1 PLPAGAAPAGVPH
14 ARPPGASV
22 PGRDQR
28 LEQRPHRLLELQHP
42 QGEPAA
48 GRGGDASDAPAA
60 RAALRAPLLGGAPP
74 DPHAG
79 EVHPPVLRGGRVG
92 DSRGDVSKTP
102 WLVAG
107 AAAIVLAAVLLSA
120 RPAAGAHPDPRPGIT
135 AQRVL
140 TGAAVPGTP
149 GAVEAYA

>member
-1 PLPAGAAPAGVPH
+1 M
-14 ARPPGASV
+14 
-22 PGRDQR
+22 
-28 LEQRPHRLLELQHP
+28 
-42 QGEPAA
+42 
-48 GRGGDASDAPAA
+48 
-60 RAALRAPLLGGAPP
+60 
-74 DPHAG
+74 
-79 EVHPPVLRGGRVG
+79 
-92 DSRGDVSKTP
+92 SKTP

-149 GAVEAYA
+149 GAVEAYAAARVAAGTLDGVYCHCDCSKRAGHRSLLTCFETDHGAYCDICMGEAMLASQLASRGTSLKEIRAAIDAQFGT